1 MTSAAQPIGLSPIS
15 PPKEATL
22 ITIPSIPPLTYL
34 LNLESVLLHDP
45 SPTPEITERPHVYT
59 ASSSDKSTPSSSVD
73 ERVASLP
80 TAPPAA
86 QLQHTVMF
94 VPLESSPLGQ
104 TTTTGLNPSSSS
116 RFTLSIP
123 LLSRAKVPLGSVLGK
138 EMEKGMSGFGF

>member
-1 MTSAAQPIGLSPIS
+1 M
-15 PPKEATL
+15 
-22 ITIPSIPPLTYL
+22 
-34 LNLESVLLHDP
+34 
-45 SPTPEITERPHVYT
+45 
-59 ASSSDKSTPSSSVD
+59 D